1 MSKRICGCGRTDG
14 IREIVMSDR
23 LWTEFFSTPEGD
35 RPETV
40 MGCPGCLPDWQR
52 FAGPLTEVPV
62 KAPTP
67 EWITQKTFPE
77 PEPEYDPAML
87 ALLTEIDTDLAL
99 LARIERKDTGDTK
112 VVDRATRRLREIA
125 KALNCTEE
133 ES

>member
-1 MSKRICGCGRTDG
+1 MSKRVCGCGRTDG

-52 FAGPLTEVPV
+52 FAGPLVEVPV
-62 KAPTP
+62 EAPTP

-77 PEPEYDPAML
+77 E
-87 ALLTEIDTDLAL
+87 
-99 LARIERKDTGDTK
+99 G
-112 VVDRATRRLREIA
+112 
-125 KALNCTEE
+125 
-133 ES
+133 